1 MKKPIIKVLYNCPY
15 CKFYWSEKEEE
26 TIEHIKT
33 CGSNDELPKRDCSK
47 CKHKKY
53 HREYRR
59 VGHDRGYQPM
69 SKVSYLCC
77 EFKGYEP
84 LKELYCD
91 KFELAE
97 KEVQD
102 EDRT

>member
-1 MKKPIIKVLYNCPY
+1 MKKPIIRVLYHCPY
-15 CKFYWSEKEEE
+15 CEIYWSEKEEK
-26 TIEHIKT
+26 TIEHMKT
-33 CGSNDELPKRDCSK
+33 CGSNNELPKRDCSK

-77 EFKGYEP
+77 EYKDYEP
-84 LKELYCD
+84 SKGLYCD
-91 KFELAE
+91 KFESE
-97 KEVQD
+97 ENNNNDK
-102 EDRT
+102 